1 MSTHK
6 LSARHQR
13 TLYVIFTNPPIRTL
27 EWRKIENLLIA
38 LGAVVSEGQG
48 SRVKFEIDGF
58 SVAFHRPHPGKNA
71 KIYQII
77 DARVFLEELG
87 VIP

>member
-48 SRVKFEIDGF
+48 SRVKFEIGG
-58 SVAFHRPHPGKNA
+58 VVVLLHRPHPRKEA
-71 KIYQII
+71 KIYQITELR
-77 DARVFLEELG
+77 AFLEVVR